1 MREIPNS
8 IKEML
13 INDRAVFNVRVSFPN
28 GEREDICNN
37 MIVNGSLK
45 FTETLC
51 SQDVLKFGL
60 CESPQIEFETVG
72 VGNIKNKTI
81 VVVYEVICSADVE
94 GAEWRAD
101 IQKHVYT
108 IPVGRFIVSECERQA
123 DMQHRRVVAY
133 GGGSAVNW
141 KMPNFEILKSETAGT
156 TGYDVDILKIIA
168 TLFDMPTTELETL
181 GMEAY
186 KSEFSAID
194 AGTIYRYE
202 FGLLRR
208 TSPTFGQLPRGSI
221 IKADFETIPTYKIV
235 SAFDELRADIERL
248 NPREDI
254 SERLSWLLS
263 STKRDA
269 PYLLT
274 MGNRSGHVIEKN
286 KAIYIE
292 PNYLYSTW
300 YQTVISSTYSF
311 YLKDTNRGTYKYYIF
326 NDTFKAYLCE
336 TDLAGRMYRVTS
348 ANRDEFLN
356 LDLREYLESELE
368 LTGKIARVN
377 RENRLE
383 IIDIKNQYLLKPSEE
398 LTPSEG
404 LKPRGVIGGSID
416 KYMYSSL
423 WYQENYSL
431 PFGAVY
437 CKYRNTDNED
447 AEERIYLEGFNDET
461 DLATYQVYDI
471 TDNSNIKNT
480 THTQAEI
487 IAILQNIAEAVEG
500 VSYVPVE
507 LDAVALPYIEPGDT
521 LEVLT
526 ENNDSISCIVFR
538 RTLSGESYIK
548 DYFTNK

>member
-141 KMPNFEILKSETAGT
+141 KMPNFEILKTRTAG
-156 TGYDVDILKIIA
+156 GGLDLDVLRIIA
-168 TLFDMPTTELETL
+168 TLFDMPTRELNTHTREMYIT
-181 GMEAY
+181 
-186 KSEFSAID
+186 KF
-194 AGTIYRYE
+194 TIIEDNVLKDYE
-202 FGLLRR
+202 FGMMYIE
-208 TSPTFGQLPRGSI
+208 SPIFGTLDDGAI
-221 IKADFETIPTYKIV
+221 IKADFETIEN
-235 SAFDELRADIERL
+235 SAIDRAFNELKAEIERL
-248 NPREDI
+248 KPLEDV
-254 SERLSWLLS
+254 SEGLEWVYTSAKGRGKDLQLL
-263 STKRDA
+263 
-269 PYLLT
+269 
-274 MGNRSGHVIEKN
+274 GNRGGIVEKN
-286 KAIYIE
+286 TPIYIA
-292 PNYLYSTW
+292 PNKGFSSWGYNTALGAGYCFYIKYKSS
-300 YQTVISSTYSF
+300 YQYF
-311 YLKDTNRGTYKYYIF
+311 IF
-326 NDTFKAYLCE
+326 NDTFKAYECI
-336 TDLAGRMYRVTS
+336 TDIAGRKIKVTS

-377 RENRLE
+377 RENKLE

-447 AEERIYLEGFNDET
+447 AEEVLYLEGFSDET
-461 DLATYQVYDI
+461 DLSTYQVYDI

-507 LDAVALPYIEPGDT
+507 LDTVALPYIEPGDT